1 MPPLVLFGLA
11 AVLLWSLVS
20 RRFERWGVAG
30 PAMLLVLGAATTVWD
45 LTSYAG
51 ALEAPI
57 TEKIVE
63 IILSLLLFA
72 DATEV
77 RGGIFGG
84 EGRVTAR
91 LVLIALPL
99 SLILTAAASAL
110 LIPESFVVIGVIACV
125 VMPTDFAPA
134 AQLLRTRLLP
144 ERIRSILNVESGYND
159 GLISPIFGMALPIAV
174 VLAPLLQQAAATG
187 SDTVTVDEENVGHNA
202 EKMADAF
209 LNAVP
214 ATLWAIVIGVVLG
227 GLIGLVL
234 RAARDRGIASE
245 GGARY
250 AMLLLPLVAYGIA
263 TIPAI
268 EANGFVAAFVAGLM
282 YRVTRTRGMEVRV
295 IPHEELLLVEEVGS
309 LTADFVWFM
318 LGGAALLAFTT
329 SFDWRVIV
337 LALLALTLLRLGPVY
352 FSLLRSSVGRGDRV
366 RIGLLGPRGTATIVF
381 GLLAYNALPD
391 DEGNIVL
398 LVMVVT
404 VVGSIVLHGVA
415 APLVLRRLASRG
427 DATTPTGDEPTVQ
440 QR

>member
-1 MPPLVLFGLA
+1 MPSLVLFGLA

-45 LTSYAG
+45 LPTYAT
-51 ALEAPI
+51 ALDSPV

-63 IILSLLLFA
+63 VILSLLLFA

-99 SLILTAAASAL
+99 SLILTAIASVL

-134 AQLLRTRLLP
+134 ARLLRTKRLP
-144 ERIRSILNVESGYND
+144 ERIRAILNVESGYND
-159 GLISPIFGMALPIAV
+159 GLVSPIFGMALPIAV
-174 VLAPLLQQAAATG
+174 VLAPVVRQAIATG
-187 SDTVTVDEENVGHNA
+187 SDTVNVTDEDLGHNVD
-202 EKMADAF
+202 KMTEAF

-214 ATLWAIVIGVVLG
+214 ATLWAVVIGVVLG
-227 GLIGLVL
+227 GLVGLVL
-234 RAARDRGIASE
+234 RIARDRNIASE

-250 AMLLLPLVAYGIA
+250 AMLLLPLIAYGIA
-263 TIPAI
+263 TIPAL

-282 YRVTRTRGMEVRV
+282 YRVARTRGMELRV
-295 IPHEELLLVEEVGS
+295 IPHAELLLVEEVGT
-309 LTADFVWFM
+309 LTANFVWFM
-318 LGGAALLAFTT
+318 LGGAALLAFTD
-329 SFDWRVIV
+329 SFDWRVLV

-352 FSLLRSSVGRGDRV
+352 LSLMGSSVGRGDRV

-391 DEGNIVL
+391 EDGNIVL

-404 VVGSIVLHGVA
+404 VVGSILLHGIA
-415 APLVLRRLASRG
+415 APLVLRRLSPGNTAARAEGS
-427 DATTPTGDEPTVQ
+427 ATPH
-440 QR
+440 

>member
-1 MPPLVLFGLA
+1 MPTLVLFGLA
-11 AVLLWSLVS
+11 SVLLWSLVS
-20 RRFERWGVAG
+20 HRFERWGVAG

-45 LTSYAG
+45 LPTYAT
-51 ALEAPI
+51 ALDAPL

-63 IILSLLLFA
+63 VILSLLLFA

-77 RGGIFGG
+77 RGGLFGG

-99 SLILTAAASAL
+99 SLLLTAIASAL
-110 LIPESFVVIGVIACV
+110 LIPESFAVIVVIACV

-134 AQLLRTRLLP
+134 AQLLRTKRLA
-144 ERIRSILNVESGYND
+144 ERIRAILNVESGYND
-159 GLISPIFGMALPIAV
+159 GLVSPIFGMALPIAV
-174 VLAPLLQQAAATG
+174 VLAPLLHNAIATG
-187 SDTVTVDEENVGHNA
+187 SDTISMDGKDLDHNG
-202 EKMADAF
+202 EKMMEAF

-214 ATLWAIVIGVVLG
+214 ATLWAIAIGVVLG
-227 GLIGLVL
+227 GVIGVL
-234 RAARDRGIASE
+234 LRITRDRGIANE

-250 AMLLLPLVAYGIA
+250 AMLLLPLIAYGIA

-282 YRVTRTRGMEVRV
+282 YRVARTRGLEVRV
-295 IPHEELLLVEEVGS
+295 IPHAELLLVEEVGT
-309 LTADFVWFM
+309 LTANFVWYM
-318 LGGAALLAFTT
+318 LGGAALLAFTD
-329 SFDWRVIV
+329 SFDWRVLV
-337 LALLALTLLRLGPVY
+337 LALLALTVLRLGPVY
-352 FSLLRSSVGRGDRV
+352 LSLMRSSVGRGDRV

-391 DEGNIVL
+391 ADGDIVL

-415 APLVLRRLASRG
+415 APILLRRTDPAVTRAAG
-427 DATTPTGDEPTVQ
+427 
-440 QR
+440 